1 VPDQI
6 VRLATPSGVVVA
18 VLADGDAGAARLVD
32 VPSLAALLSGT
43 AQTFRQAVE
52 AGLRTGELVQGPGAN
67 PGPARLLP
75 PVDGL
80 TEVWASGVTY
90 RRSSQARQEESV
102 VADVYARVYEAARP
116 ELFSKSAAWRVVGH
130 GEPVG
135 IRADSAIDVPEPELA
150 LVCAAS
156 GEVVGLTVCN
166 DVSSRSIEGENPLYL
181 PQAKTYAG
189 SCALGPGIVPLWQV
203 GEVGEVGDLAIEV
216 DVLRAGVSVW
226 SGATSTSAI
235 HRTLD
240 DLVEHLFRAQSFP
253 AGVVLSTGTGIVPE
267 LDWTLVAGDVVRVSV
282 EGVGVLENP
291 VREVSGDAFA
301 WLTPDPGRHP

>member
-1 VPDQI
+1 MPDQI

-18 VLADGDAGAARLVD
+18 VLADGDAGAAHLVD

-203 GEVGEVGDLAIEV
+203 GEVGDLAIEV